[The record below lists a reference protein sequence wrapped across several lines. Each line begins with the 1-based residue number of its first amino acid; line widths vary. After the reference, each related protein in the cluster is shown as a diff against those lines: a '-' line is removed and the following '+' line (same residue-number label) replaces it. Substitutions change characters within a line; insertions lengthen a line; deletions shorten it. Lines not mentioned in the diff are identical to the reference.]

1 MMSGLPT
8 GPLASRL
15 TAWPRAIDQR
25 AAAPWI
31 TLRRSVTLIAVNPLF
46 N

>member
-15 TAWPRAIDQR
+15 IDQR

-31 TLRRSVTLIAVNPLF
+31 TLLRKATLIAANPLS